1 MSMIVYDAPTKEL
14 LKKYPPPSKSPR
26 YKRLWATHLKDI
38 NHRENLKET
47 HLLQMDILC
56 KLYIEVDELQEEIS
70 IHGRTY
76 ESVGRNGSQI
86 KIRPEYQMLQRCYS
100 EIKNYS
106 KMLGLVLVKDT
117 STKDDDAK
125 NEFD

>member
-1 MSMIVYDAPTKEL
+1 MTLYDSEVKEL
-14 LKKYPPPSKSPR
+14 LKKYPPPSKTPR

-38 NHRENLKET
+38 KNRDNLKET

-56 KLYIEVDELQEEIS
+56 KLYIEADELMALID

-76 ESVGRNGSQI
+76 EVIGRNGNQI
-86 KIRPEYQMLQRCYS
+86 KPRPEYQMLQRCYS

-117 STKDDDAK
+117 ATKDEETK